1 MPRSAARWPRPSP
14 SGAAVLSPTAAT
26 VPADPATAAPAD
38 PATVRV
44 PWSVIPDYHCFGCS
58 PHNASGLR
66 LAFTPHPNGL
76 QARFRLDRCFESY
89 PGIVHGGLT
98 GVICDE
104 VMGNLIVL
112 ARQVPAFTVSQRTR
126 FLTPLLIDREY
137 RCVAT
142 LSATGS
148 GDLIQAAAE
157 ILDADGI
164 SCASSAATYRPFAL
178 ESVRH
183 QLSLR
188 DDEVALLDQALTTAN
203 ALSPNGVPS

>member
-1 MPRSAARWPRPSP
+1 MPRSAARWPRRSP
-14 SGAAVLSPTAAT
+14 SAAAVVSPA
-26 VPADPATAAPAD
+26 VPDA
-38 PATVRV
+38 VRV

-66 LAFTPHPNGL
+66 LSFTPHDDGL

-142 LSATGS
+142 LSESGTGE
-148 GDLIQAAAE
+148 LIQAGAE
-157 ILDADGI
+157 ILDADDAL
-164 SCASSAATYRPFAL
+164 CASSAATYRPFDL

-188 DDEVALLDQALTTAN
+188 DDEVALLAQALTTAN
-203 ALSPNGVPS
+203 ALPKNGVRS

>member
-1 MPRSAARWPRPSP
+1 MPSP
-14 SGAAVLSPTAAT
+14 ITEESANSVAEKADSAT
-26 VPADPATAAPAD
+26 VA
-38 PATVRV
+38 V

-66 LAFTPHPNGL
+66 LAFTPHPDGL
-76 QARFRLDRCFESY
+76 QARFRLDRRFESY

-112 ARQVPAFTVSQRTR
+112 ARHVPAFTVSQRTR
-126 FLTPLLIDREY
+126 FLTPLSIDREY

-148 GDLIQAAAE
+148 GDLIQATAE
-157 ILDADGI
+157 ILDADGG
-164 SCASSAATYRPFAL
+164 SCASSSATYRPFAL
-178 ESVRH
+178 ESVRD

-188 DDEVALLDQALTTAN
+188 DDEVALLDRALTTAN
-203 ALSPNGVPS
+203 TLPPNGVPS

>member
-1 MPRSAARWPRPSP
+1 MTA
-14 SGAAVLSPTAAT
+14 LSSDAAT
-26 VPADPATAAPAD
+26 PPPADPEV
-38 PATVRV
+38 VRV

-58 PHNASGLR
+58 PHNVSGLR
-66 LAFTPHPNGL
+66 LTFTPHGDGL
-76 QARFRLDRCFESY
+76 QARFRLDRAFESY

-112 ARQVPAFTVSQRTR
+112 ARHVPAFTVSQRTR

-137 RCVAT
+137 RCVAQ
-142 LSATGS
+142 LSETGS
-148 GDLIQAAAE
+148 GGLIQATAE
-157 ILDADGI
+157 IRDADDAV
-164 SCASSAATYRPFAL
+164 CAASAATYRPFAL

-188 DDEVALLDQALTTAN
+188 DDEVALLAQALTTAT